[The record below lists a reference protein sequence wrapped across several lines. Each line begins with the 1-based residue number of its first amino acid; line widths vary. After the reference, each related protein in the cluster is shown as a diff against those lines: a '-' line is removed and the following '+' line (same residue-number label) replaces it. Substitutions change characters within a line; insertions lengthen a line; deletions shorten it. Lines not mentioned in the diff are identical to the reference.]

1 MAISPYIDEDLT
13 EQRDQARAQ
22 LLTDLSAGINATQRA
37 AVTLEQ
43 LRSGHVYD
51 IELVDSRDGRDIPS
65 FIDESIRCA
74 RAAYA
79 VIHMIIEN
87 EKP

>member
-1 MAISPYIDEDLT
+1 MAISPYIDKDSAE
-13 EQRDQARAQ
+13 ERDQARAQ

-37 AVTLEQ
+37 AGTLEQ
-43 LRSGHVYD
+43 LRSNHLRD
-51 IELVDSRDGRDIPS
+51 IELVDSRDGRDVAS
-65 FIDESIRCA
+65 FLDDSIRCA

-79 VIHMIIEN
+79 VVHMIIDK

>member
-1 MAISPYIDEDLT
+1 MAISPYVDEDLT

-22 LLTDLSAGINATQRA
+22 LLADLCAGITATQRA
-37 AVTLEQ
+37 AVTLER
-43 LRSGHVYD
+43 LRSNDLYD
-51 IELVDSRDGRDIPS
+51 IELVDRRDGRDIAS
-65 FIDESIRCA
+65 LLDDSIRYA

-79 VIHMIIEN
+79 VVHMIIDK